1 MDTHEL
7 DAHFA
12 SARANPPAASPA
24 LLARVLDDALAY
36 QPSAVNLPHP
46 ARSVAGLWSR
56 LATAL
61 GGGGALAGLGT
72 ATLAGFYIGFAEPAP
87 VAAISDALRQDAPL
101 ETVELFSSF
110 DEFLMEG

>member
-1 MDTHEL
+1 MDTQEL
-7 DAHFA
+7 DDLFA
-12 SARANPPAASPA
+12 SARGNPPAASPA

-36 QPSAVNLPHP
+36 QPSAENLRHP
-46 ARSVAGLWSR
+46 ARSRAGLWSR

-61 GGGGALAGLGT
+61 GGGGALARLGV
-72 ATLAGFYIGFAEPAP
+72 ATLVGFYIGFSEPAP
-87 VAAISDALRQDAPL
+87 VTAISDALWQDAPL